1 MPLSKL
7 SVRHKMDNSAK
18 NDPCK
23 VLFVDDEENVLRA
36 LSRLFFDEPYE
47 ILTAGSGREGL
58 EMLSKNKVAVII
70 SDQKMP
76 EMDGA
81 HFLEAARKISPDSV
95 RMVLTGYADINTA
108 MDAINKGG
116 AYRYIT
122 KPWNDNELIMTV
134 RNAVHQYRLVKEN
147 IRLTELTKKQNEELK
162 KWSDE
167 LEYFV
172 QQQTIDLTR
181 QNQELQDAI
190 GKVQSQM
197 RAFITSISNLIE
209 LRNRSV
215 SSHSNTV
222 AMLSSEIAIKA
233 GLSDSEVK
241 TIEIAA
247 QLHDIGKIGVS
258 DVVLSKKIEELSEN
272 EKEDYRKHPVRGQ
285 STVDGIEELRDAGI
299 LIRHHHEY
307 FNGSGFPDG
316 LKEDDIPIG
325 SRIVSIADA
334 FDQLYLPDSGL
345 SGFEKTMEK
354 MKLLSGIRFD
364 PFYLHIAESAI
375 EKKADIFIQQ
385 GRTFEAELNP
395 SELRAGMV
403 VSRDVR
409 SGTGLLFISKGMTLD
424 AGNVAAIRRCYD
436 VDPSTSGVYVILE
449 KA

>member
-1 MPLSKL
+1 
-7 SVRHKMDNSAK
+7 MDNSEK
-18 NDPCK
+18 NDYCK

-47 ILTAGSGREGL
+47 ILMAGSGREGL
-58 EMLSKNKVAVII
+58 EILSKNEIAVII
-70 SDQKMP
+70 SDQMMP

-81 HFLEAARKISPDSV
+81 RFLEAARKISPDSV
-95 RMVLTGYADINTA
+95 RMVLTGHADISTA

-122 KPWNDNELIMTV
+122 KPWNDNDIIITV
-134 RNAVHQYRLVKEN
+134 KNAVQQYHLVKEN
-147 IRLTELTKKQNEELK
+147 IRLTELTRKQNEELK

-167 LEYFV
+167 LECDV
-172 QQQTIDLTR
+172 QQQSIDLTR
-181 QNQELQDAI
+181 QNQELQSVI
-190 GKVQSQM
+190 GRVKNQM

-209 LRNRSV
+209 LRNSSV

-222 AMLSSEIAIKA
+222 VMLSSEIAIKA
-233 GLSDSEVK
+233 GLSDNEVK

-258 DVVLSKKIEELSEN
+258 DVVLSKHIEELTEN
-272 EKEDYRKHPVRGQ
+272 EQEDYRKHPVRGQ
-285 STVDGIEELRDAGI
+285 SAVDGIEELRDAGI
-299 LIRHHHEY
+299 LIRHHHEC

-316 LKEDDIPIG
+316 LKEEHIPIG
-325 SRIVSIADA
+325 SRIISIADT
-334 FDQLYLPDSGL
+334 FDRLYLPDSGL
-345 SGFEKTMEK
+345 PGFDKTMEK
-354 MKLLSGIRFD
+354 MKLLSGIQFD

-375 EKKADIFIQQ
+375 GKKADIFIQQ

-409 SGTGLLFISKGMTLD
+409 SGTGLLFIGKGMTLD

-449 KA
+449 KT